1 MARRDPII
9 RDWPAG
15 QNRYG
20 PGAMYYDYDEDTEP
34 RRRRPMARLA
44 LAIGLI
50 WGLLAGGAVLYAWIS
65 EFPDAANLLVYDPGS
80 DVTLVDVQGRTIARR
95 GHNQGQ
101 VVALDT
107 LPNYVGNAF
116 IAVEDRRFRYHF
128 GIDPWGLGRAMVA
141 NISAGA
147 LVQGGSTLSQ
157 QLAKNLFLKPER
169 TIKRK
174 VDEAILA
181 LYLEY
186 RYTKDEILT
195 LYLNRVYFG
204 GGVYGIEAA
213 AERFFSKSARELSL
227 TEAAILAGSVKAPSR
242 YNPDASVDAAM
253 ARAGLV
259 LAAMA
264 EQGFIGDQQRA
275 KAVTAKPKVAAR
287 TATPGAGYFVDY
299 AVSVVPS
306 FVGKATE
313 RLIVDT
319 TLDLDMQ
326 KEAERALE
334 AGLAKDGKALA
345 ATQGALVSMTLDGGV
360 RALVGGRN
368 YDESQFNRAIDARR
382 QPGSA
387 FKPFV
392 YLAAL
397 ENGHRPTDEVYDGPV
412 SIGTWQPENYEGSYE
427 GAITLAHAL
436 ARSSN
441 SASVQLTNEV
451 GADAVARIAHRL
463 GVGGQLQAVPSL
475 ALGTSEL
482 SPLDLTTGYAA
493 FANGGDGVIPY
504 VIIRVRTESG
514 RILYERKGSGL
525 GRVIEPRHEAD
536 MISMMTGTVTEGTGR
551 AASLGA
557 RPVAGKTG
565 TSQDY
570 RDAWFVGFTSNHI
583 TGVWIGNDSGTPMKR
598 ATGGGLPAR
607 IFKAYMLKA
616 EDGLPVTPLIGA
628 GLAPPEEPV
637 PPPPAVILQVDAPI
651 VAPVDTPVVGLPAE
665 APTVPIPAPRPAVL
679 APVEAAP
686 ALPTPSREEL
696 VSGGQEQII
705 TGGRQIVQG
714 EEKQPSERTDAELID
729 AFETLLDRLF

>member
-1 MARRDPII
+1 
-9 RDWPAG
+9 
-15 QNRYG
+15 
-20 PGAMYYDYDEDTEP
+20 
-34 RRRRPMARLA
+34 
-44 LAIGLI
+44 
-50 WGLLAGGAVLYAWIS
+50 
-65 EFPDAANLLVYDPGS
+65 
-80 DVTLVDVQGRTIARR
+80 
-95 GHNQGQ
+95 
-101 VVALDT
+101 
-107 LPNYVGNAF
+107 
-116 IAVEDRRFRYHF
+116 
-128 GIDPWGLGRAMVA
+128 
-141 NISAGA
+141 
-147 LVQGGSTLSQ
+147 
-157 QLAKNLFLKPER
+157 
-169 TIKRK
+169 
-174 VDEAILA
+174 
-181 LYLEY
+181 
-186 RYTKDEILT
+186 
-195 LYLNRVYFG
+195 
-204 GGVYGIEAA
+204 
-213 AERFFSKSARELSL
+213 
-227 TEAAILAGSVKAPSR
+227 
-242 YNPDASVDAAM
+242 M

>member
-1 MARRDPII
+1 MARNDPILSN
-9 RDWPAG
+9 WPTG
-15 QNRYG
+15 QRRRGIG
-20 PGAMYYDYDEDTEP
+20 PIDFDYEDEDGPPP
-34 RRRRPMARLA
+34 RRRTLARIA
-44 LAIGLI
+44 LAFGLF
-50 WGLLAGGAVLYAWIS
+50 WGVLAGGAVVYAWIS
-65 EFPDAANLLVYDPGS
+65 DFPDAANLLAYDPGN
-80 DVTLVDVQGRTIARR
+80 DITLVDVEGRAIARR
-95 GHNQGQ
+95 GNSQGQ
-101 VVALDT
+101 IVALDS
-107 LPNYVGNAF
+107 LPAHVGNAF
-116 IAVEDRRFRYHF
+116 VAVEDRRFRYHF
-128 GIDPWGLGRAMVA
+128 GIDLWGMGRATVA
-141 NISAGA
+141 NISAGGF
-147 LVQGGSTLSQ
+147 VQGGSTISQ

-181 LYLEY
+181 LYLES

-213 AERFFSKSARELSL
+213 AERFFNKNARELTL
-227 TEAAILAGSVKAPSR
+227 TEAAMLAGSVKAPSR
-242 YNPDASVDAAM
+242 YNPDASLEAAM
-253 ARAGLV
+253 GRAGLV
-259 LAAMA
+259 LSAMA
-264 EQGFIGDQQRA
+264 EQGFIGEGQRD
-275 KAVTAKPKVAAR
+275 KAATTKPKVAAR
-287 TATPGAGYFVDY
+287 MATPGAGYFVDY

-306 FVGKATE
+306 FAGKAKE

-319 TLDLDMQ
+319 TLDLDLQ
-326 KEAERALE
+326 TEAERALA

-345 ATQGALVSMTLDGGV
+345 ASQGALVSMTLDGAV
-360 RALVGGRN
+360 RALVGGKN

-397 ENGHRPTDEVYDGPV
+397 ENGHRPSDEVFDGPV
-412 SIGTWQPENYEGSYE
+412 SIGTWQPANYEGSYE
-427 GAITLAHAL
+427 GTITLAHAL

-451 GADAVARIAHRL
+451 GAQTVARIAHRL
-463 GVGGQLQAVPSL
+463 GVAGELQAVPSL

-493 FANGGDGVIPY
+493 FANGGDGVIPH
-504 VIIRVRTESG
+504 VIVRIRTESG
-514 RILYERKGSGL
+514 KLLYERKGSGL
-525 GRVIEPRHEAD
+525 GRVIEPQHEAD
-536 MISMMTGTVTEGTGR
+536 MVAMMTGTVTSGTGR

-570 RDAWFVGFTSNHI
+570 RDAWFVGFTSNLI

-607 IFKAYMLKA
+607 IFKTYMLKA
-616 EDGLPVTPLIGA
+616 EQGLPVAPLIGA
-628 GLAPPEEPV
+628 GMA
-637 PPPPAVILQVDAPI
+637 PPPPEPAPVFLQVDAP
-651 VAPVDTPVVGLPAE
+651 VVGLPPE
-665 APTVPIPAPRPAVL
+665 PAVVPVPFPEPQAVPA

-686 ALPTPSREEL
+686 AVPAPPREEI
-696 VSGGQEQII
+696 VSGVQEQLVP
-705 TGGRQIVQG
+705 GGRQIVQG
-714 EEKQPSERTDAELID
+714 ETPTEAKSERSDAELID
-729 AFETLLDRLF
+729 AFESLLDRLF

>member
-1 MARRDPII
+1 MARKDPILSN
-9 RDWPAG
+9 WPTG
-15 QNRYG
+15 QKRHG
-20 PGAMYYDYDEDTEP
+20 LGRIDYDFEDEDPEEPPP
-34 RRRRPMARLA
+34 RRRTLARVA
-44 LAIGLI
+44 LAFGLF
-50 WGLLAGGAVLYAWIS
+50 WGVLAGGGVLYAWIS
-65 EFPDAANLLVYDPGS
+65 DFPDAANLLAYDPGR
-80 DVTLVDVQGRTIARR
+80 DVTLVDIEGRVIARR
-95 GHNQGQ
+95 GNSQGQ
-101 VVALDT
+101 IVALDS
-107 LPNYVGNAF
+107 LPAHVGNAF

-128 GIDPWGLGRAMVA
+128 GIDPWGMGRAMAA
-141 NISAGA
+141 NISAGSF
-147 LVQGGSTLSQ
+147 VQGGSTISQ

-181 LYLEY
+181 LYLES

-213 AERFFSKSARELSL
+213 AERFFNKNARELTL
-227 TEAAILAGSVKAPSR
+227 TEAAMLAGSVKAPSR
-242 YNPDASVDAAM
+242 YNPEASLDGAM
-253 ARAGLV
+253 ARADLV
-259 LAAMA
+259 LNAMA
-264 EQGFIGDQQRA
+264 EQGFIGEAQRG
-275 KAVTAKPKVAAR
+275 KAATTRPKIATR
-287 TATPGAGYFVDY
+287 MATPGAGYFVDY

-306 FVGKATE
+306 FAGKSNE

-319 TLDLDMQ
+319 TLDLDLQ
-326 KEAERALE
+326 AEAERALQ
-334 AGLAKDGKALA
+334 AGLAKDGKTLS
-345 ATQGALVSMTLDGGV
+345 ATQGALVSMTLDGAV
-360 RALVGGRN
+360 RALVGGKN

-397 ENGHRPTDEVYDGPV
+397 ENGHRPSDEVFDGPV
-412 SIGTWQPENYEGSYE
+412 SIGTWQPANYEGSYE
-427 GAITLAHAL
+427 GTITLAHAL

-451 GADAVARIAHRL
+451 GAETVARIARRL
-463 GVGGQLQAVPSL
+463 GIAGELQAVPSL

-493 FANGGDGVIPY
+493 FANGGDGVIPH
-504 VIIRVRTESG
+504 IIVRIRTESG
-514 RILYERKGSGL
+514 NVVYERKGSGL
-525 GRVIEPRHEAD
+525 GRVIEPQHEAD
-536 MISMMTGTVTEGTGR
+536 MVAMMTGTVTAGTGR

-570 RDAWFVGFTSNHI
+570 RDAWFVGFTSNLI
-583 TGVWIGNDSGTPMKR
+583 TGVWIGNDSGAPMKR

-616 EDGLPVTPLIGA
+616 EQDLPVAPLIGA
-628 GLAPPEEPV
+628 GMAPPPEEPA
-637 PPPPAVILQVDAPI
+637 PMLLQVDAP
-651 VAPVDTPVVGLPAE
+651 VVGLPPE
-665 APTVPIPAPRPAVL
+665 PTRVPAPIPEPTAVPAPPAKAAPVTVPA
-679 APVEAAP
+679 
-686 ALPTPSREEL
+686 PSRED
-696 VSGGQEQII
+696 VVPGGQEQLV

-714 EEKQPSERTDAELID
+714 ETPPDAKSDAELID
-729 AFETLLDRLF
+729 AFESLLDRLF

>member
-1 MARRDPII
+1 MEGVEMARNDPILT
-9 RDWPAG
+9 DWPAG
-15 QNRYG
+15 QRRHG
-20 PGAMYYDYDEDTEP
+20 LGRQQFDFDDEPQRP
-34 RRRRPMARLA
+34 RRRTMARVA
-44 LAIGLI
+44 LFVGLI
-50 WGLLAGGAVLYAWIS
+50 WGVLAGGAVLYAWIS
-65 EFPDAANLLVYDPGS
+65 DFPDAANLLVYDPGS

-107 LPNYVGNAF
+107 LPAYVGNAF

-141 NISAGA
+141 NISAGSF
-147 LVQGGSTLSQ
+147 VQGGSTLSQ

-169 TIKRK
+169 TLKRK

-181 LYLEY
+181 LYLES

-204 GGVYGIEAA
+204 GGVFGIEAA

-242 YNPDASVDAAM
+242 YNPDASPDAAM
-253 ARAGLV
+253 SRAGLV
-259 LAAMA
+259 LSAMA
-264 EQGFIGDQQRA
+264 AEGFIGESQRE
-275 KAVTAKPKVAAR
+275 KAAAAKPKIATR
-287 TATPGAGYFVDY
+287 TATPGSGYFVDY
-299 AVSVVPS
+299 AVSLVPS
-306 FVGKATE
+306 FAGKAKE

-319 TLDLDMQ
+319 TLDLDLQ
-326 KEAERALE
+326 ATAERALE

-345 ATQGALVSMTLDGGV
+345 VTQGALVSMTLDGAV

-368 YDESQFNRAIDARR
+368 YDESQFNRAIDAKR

-397 ENGHRPTDEVYDGPV
+397 EKGHRPSDEVFDGPIT
-412 SIGTWQPENYEGSYE
+412 IGTWQPENYEGSYE
-427 GAITLAHAL
+427 GTITLAHAL

-463 GVGGQLQAVPSL
+463 GVGGELQAVPSL

-493 FANGGDGVIPY
+493 FANGGDGVIPH
-504 VIIRVRTESG
+504 VIVRIRTESG
-514 RILYERKGSGL
+514 KVVYERNGSGL

-536 MISMMTGTVTEGTGR
+536 MVAMMTGTVTEGTGR

-565 TSQDY
+565 TSQSY
-570 RDAWFVGFTSNHI
+570 RDAWFVGFTANHI
-583 TGVWIGNDSGTPMKR
+583 TGVWIGNDTGTPMKR

-607 IFKAYMLKA
+607 IFKAYMTKA
-616 EDGLPVTPLIGA
+616 EAALPVTPLIGA
-628 GLAPPEEPV
+628 GMAPPEEPRPV
-637 PPPPAVILQVDAPI
+637 LLQVDAP
-651 VAPVDTPVVGLPAE
+651 VVGLPVDTPAVALPEQQA
-665 APTVPIPAPRPAVL
+665 VP
-679 APVEAAP
+679 AAP
-686 ALPTPSREEL
+686 AVTGPAPPREEIVAGAQEEL
-696 VSGGQEQII
+696 V
-705 TGGRQIVQG
+705 TGGRQVVQG
-714 EEKQPSERTDAELID
+714 EDPANAAPERSDSELID
-729 AFETLLDRLF
+729 AFESLLDKLF

>member
-1 MARRDPII
+1 MARI
-9 RDWPAG
+9 
-15 QNRYG
+15 
-20 PGAMYYDYDEDTEP
+20 
-34 RRRRPMARLA
+34 A
-44 LAIGLI
+44 LTIGLVWAI
-50 WGLLAGGAVLYAWIS
+50 LAGGAVLYTWIS
-65 EFPDAANLLVYDPGS
+65 DFPDAANLLVYDPGS

-95 GHNQGQ
+95 GNDQGQ

-107 LPNYVGNAF
+107 LPAYVGNAF
-116 IAVEDRRFRYHF
+116 VAIEDRRFRYHF
-128 GIDPWGLGRAMVA
+128 GIDPWGLSRAMVA
-141 NISAGA
+141 NISAGSF
-147 LVQGGSTLSQ
+147 VQGGSTLSQ

-169 TIKRK
+169 TLKRK
-174 VDEAILA
+174 IDEAILA

-186 RYTKDEILT
+186 RYTKDQILT

-213 AERFFSKSARELSL
+213 AERFFNKPAKELSL

-242 YNPDASVDAAM
+242 YNPEASPEAAM

-259 LAAMA
+259 LSAMT
-264 EQGFIGDQQRA
+264 EQGFIGEAQRE
-275 KAVTAKPKVAAR
+275 KAATTKPKVATR
-287 TATPGAGYFVDY
+287 TATPGSGYFVDY
-299 AVSVVPS
+299 AVSLVPS
-306 FVGKATE
+306 FAGKAQE

-319 TLDLDMQ
+319 TLDLDFQ
-326 KEAERALE
+326 KAAERALD

-345 ATQGALVSMTLDGGV
+345 AGQGALISMTLGGAV
-360 RALVGGRN
+360 RALVGGRD
-368 YDESQFNRAIDARR
+368 YDESQFNRAIDAKR

-397 ENGHRPTDEVYDGPV
+397 ENGHRPSDEVFDGPV
-412 SIGTWQPENYEGSYE
+412 SIGTWQPENYEGAYE
-427 GAITLAHAL
+427 GTITLAHAL

-463 GVGGQLQAVPSL
+463 GIAGELQAVPSL

-504 VIIRVRTESG
+504 AIVRIRTASG
-514 RILYERKGSGL
+514 KVLYERKGSGL

-536 MISMMTGTVTEGTGR
+536 MVAMMTSTVTEGTGR

-570 RDAWFVGFTSNHI
+570 RDAWFVGFTANHI
-583 TGVWIGNDSGTPMKR
+583 TGVWIGNDSGAPMKR

-616 EDGLPVTPLIGA
+616 EEKLPIAPLIGA
-628 GLAPPEEPV
+628 GLAPPEEPAPV
-637 PPPPAVILQVDAPI
+637 LLQVDAP
-651 VAPVDTPVVGLPAE
+651 VVGLPPDQPVIPE
-665 APTVPIPAPRPAVL
+665 HRPVLIAPPDVASAPPAP
-679 APVEAAP
+679 P
-686 ALPTPSREEL
+686 ALSREEV
-696 VSGGQEQII
+696 VSGAQEQLVP
-705 TGGRQIVQG
+705 GGRQVVRG
-714 EEKQPSERTDAELID
+714 EVPAPAVPAERTDKELID
-729 AFETLLDRLF
+729 AFESLLDRLF